1 MVKTKTEKNKSAKF
15 LNLVGKHRETK
26 KEEKFHGT
34 LKEYLAILEDGLG
47 ITQLAHKR
55 LYSVIAKEQGALS
68 FLVEKS

>member
-34 LKEYLAILEDGLG
+34 LKEYLPNLHTRDYI
-47 ITQLAHKR
+47 
-55 LYSVIAKEQGALS
+55 V
-68 FLVEKS
+68 